1 MTCKRILLTHMSED
15 MLSRVPDVELG
26 AAEDGMVVLL

>member
-1 MTCKRILLTHMSED
+1 MTCTRIILTHISED